1 MRWKHRKKHHSL
13 CTLAFLL
20 LLVIFAIGP
29 KRIIFAGQQAY
40 NRWMI
45 LTLILDKIERFYV
58 EERNPDGLV
67 EDAIQGMLSG
77 LDPHSVYLPAEDYAE
92 WQKKYQGFH
101 GIGLKYNIIG
111 NKLVVVSLFEDGPAL
126 AAGIQLGDRIIEIE
140 GRDVSKLKNEQI
152 GALLIGPLDSGISLV
167 IERTNV
173 KESMH
178 FEIPRKPILIESIPC
193 AFMFNDTTGFIKVA
207 QFSESTPTELD
218 LAFAQLREQ
227 GMAQLLLDLRDNSG
241 GPFRAGIEVADR
253 FIPGGKLLLFTK
265 GRTPSSTEQ
274 FISSESN
281 TLPMLPLIVM
291 VNEASASDAEIVAG
305 VIQDWDRGILVGRT
319 TYGKALVQTEYPFQD
334 GSALLLTTARYYTPL
349 GRLIQREYSLNG
361 SRQEKSRP
369 EKSVQNLNSKDRKGF
384 TTPKGRILTAEGG
397 ISPDIILKQEETS
410 FSEAFKRLY
419 FAKAAYFYTFAA
431 DYVKSHPE
439 LRGEISIFVDDFQVT
454 GPILNE
460 FFQSIVTSGF
470 RFSLQDMHENSD
482 QIKLAIK
489 REIAGNIWG
498 EMGRHIVSASGDS
511 EIIEAVKHFAEAK
524 QLIAN

>member
-1 MRWKHRKKHHSL
+1 MHWKHRKNHL
-13 CTLAFLL
+13 ALYLIAFLL
-20 LLVIFAIGP
+20 LLFILAIGP
-29 KRIIFAGQQAY
+29 QKIIWAGQQVY

-58 EERNPDGLV
+58 EEKDPDSLI
-67 EDAIQGMLSG
+67 EDAIQGMLNG

-111 NKLVVVSLFEDGPAL
+111 SKLVVVSLFEDGPAL
-126 AAGIQLGDRIIEIE
+126 AAGVQMGDIIIEIE
-140 GRDVSKLKNEQI
+140 GQDVSKLKSEQI
-152 GALLIGPLDSGISLV
+152 AALLVGPLDSKISLV
-167 IERTNV
+167 VERKNV
-173 KESMH
+173 KEPIH
-178 FEIPRKPILIESIPC
+178 FEIPRKSIVVESIPC
-193 AFMFNDTTGFIKVA
+193 AFMFNDTTGYIKIA

-241 GPFRAGIEVADR
+241 GPFQAGIEVADR

-274 FISSESN
+274 FISSQSS

-305 VIQDWDRGILVGRT
+305 VIQDWDRGLLVGRP

-349 GRLIQREYSLNG
+349 GRMIQREYSSNG
-361 SRQEKSRP
+361 NRQDMTKSNR
-369 EKSVQNLNSKDRKGF
+369 SSGAVSLKDQKVF

-397 ISPDIILKQEETS
+397 ITPDVILEPEEITL
-410 FSEAFKRLY
+410 SEAFKRIY
-419 FAKAAYFYTFAA
+419 FAKASYFYTFAA
-431 DYVKSHPE
+431 DYVNGHPE
-439 LRGEISIFVDDFQVT
+439 LRGEISTFLKEFHVT
-454 GPILNE
+454 EPILNE
-460 FFQSIVTSGF
+460 FFQSVVASGL
-470 RFSLQDMHENSD
+470 RFTMQDLNENSD
-482 QIKLAIK
+482 QIKLIIK
-489 REIAGNIWG
+489 REIAGVIWG
-498 EMGRHIVSASGDS
+498 EQGRHITSASEDK
-511 EIIEAVKHFAEAK
+511 EIIHASQLFSKAK
-524 QLIAN
+524 QLITY